1 MIKELT
7 NLKGYTVE
15 NDYGAMTIYKDGE
28 DFPYCDLGTF
38 VFSNYSYE
46 NAVKMSRDE
55 LVAIIKK
62 SNIEAIEYEGAVYVS
77 EESMDDLCEKIAQV
91 LGITPEEY

>member
-7 NLKGYTVE
+7 NLEGYTVE
-15 NDYGAMTIYKDGE
+15 DDYGTMVIYKDDE
-28 DFPYCDLGTF
+28 DFPYCDLATF
-38 VFSNYSYE
+38 VFSNYSDE
-46 NAVKMSRDE
+46 NAEKMSRDE

-62 SNIEAIEYEGAVYVS
+62 SNIEAVEYEGIVYIS

-91 LGITPEEY
+91 LGITPEQ

>member
-15 NDYGAMTIYKDGE
+15 NDYGAMVIYKDGE
-28 DFPYCDLGTF
+28 DLPYCGLGTF

-46 NAVKMSRDE
+46 NAEKMSRDE
-55 LVAIIKK
+55 LVAIIEK
-62 SNIEAIEYEGAVYVS
+62 SNIEAIEYEGTVYVS
-77 EESMDDLCEKIAQV
+77 EESMDDFCEKIAKV
-91 LGITPEEY
+91 LGITPEQC

>member
-15 NDYGAMTIYKDGE
+15 DDYGTMVIYKDDQ
-28 DFPYCDLGTF
+28 DFPYCDLATF
-38 VFSNYSYE
+38 VFSNYSDE
-46 NAVKMSRDE
+46 NAEKMSRDE
-55 LVAIIKK
+55 LVAIIEK
-62 SNIEAIEYEGAVYVS
+62 SNIEAIEYEGILYIS

-91 LGITPEEY
+91 LRITPEQ